1 MLKGFEEQTHN
12 LTDYELRE
20 ILPIVVRGFNKKS
33 GKENSITNPEICKA
47 LTEYYGL
54 DKISEPIVRK
64 IIYYIRQKNLVPRL
78 IATSKGYWVAT
89 SKQELEDWKETIL
102 GRINAMQETLNYA
115 VVQIEEWD
123 KPQKQKQQSL
133 F

>member
-20 ILPIVVRGFNKKS
+20 ILPIVVRGFKKKT

-54 DKISEPIVRK
+54 DKISEPRVRK

-89 SKQELEDWKETIL
+89 SKQELEDWRETIL

-123 KPQKQKQQSL
+123 KPEKQKQQSL